1 MYHPRFKGDHFEMG
15 QKLGSIFLKAGA
27 RFSITLDNFQQEHGR
42 RSGRILKDVF
52 PEAVAEIKGITDS
65 LGYNNELFTSW
76 LMCMGC
82 CLDLHDEESFEVRG
96 CTAFSFESAGRYFHG
111 RDNDLPPFLK
121 KTSMSIFY
129 APENGNRFILN
140 TSSFVNGEE
149 GINEYGLVVAMTFV
163 KPFVEEI
170 RPGLNSV
177 FIVRYLLEKCSST
190 DEALSFLENL
200 PVASSCNIILTDRKG
215 KMAVAECNPARVNVR
230 HPEKNQKGEPF
241 IVTVNH
247 FTSEGMWKHD
257 AGNRDLFFSGERYR
271 TAFDALKNMDYSDPE
286 EHAKNILSGKYG
298 FMCQYDKRLN
308 FDTIWSSVFD
318 ITVNKVFRAEGNP
331 AKKKYVE
338 DKRLQFR

>member
-1 MYHPRFKGDHFEMG
+1 MG
-15 QKLGSIFLKAGA
+15 QKLGSIFKKAGA
-27 RFSITLDNFQQEHGR
+27 EFSISLDGFQEEHGSK
-42 RSGRILKDVF
+42 SGKILKDIF
-52 PEAVAEIKGITDS
+52 PEAAAEIKGITDS
-65 LGYNNELFTSW
+65 IGYNNELFTSW
-76 LMCMGC
+76 MMCMGC
-82 CLDLHDEESFEVRG
+82 CLDLHDEESHEVRG
-96 CTAFSFESAGRYFHG
+96 CTAFSFGSGGRYFHG

-121 KTSMSIFY
+121 KTSLSIYY

-190 DEALSFLENL
+190 DEALSMLKKL

-215 KMAVAECNPARVNVR
+215 DMAVAECTPKKINVR
-230 HPEKNQKGEPF
+230 QPEKNQKGERF
-241 IVTVNH
+241 IITVNH
-247 FTSEGMWKHD
+247 FTSEEMWKHD
-257 AGNRDLFFSGERYR
+257 AGNGNLFFSGERYR
-271 TAFDALKNMDYSDPE
+271 VAFDALKNMDYSEPL

-298 FMCQYDKRLN
+298 FICQYDKKLN

-318 ITVNKVFRAEGNP
+318 IAGNKILRAEGNP
-331 AKKKYVE
+331 QVKKYIE
-338 DKRLQFR
+338 DRRLQQGHKTRLF